1 MERPPDDN
9 PELTVTADTATAT
22 YKTKVTAAFNG
33 AAATYDRLGVEFF
46 TPMGRRLVER
56 AAPRPGQRLLDVGCG
71 LGATLL
77 PAAREIG
84 PHGYALGIDIA
95 EAMIEE
101 AGREAARQGITNVEL
116 RVMDGEHPD
125 LPARS
130 FDLVAGSYSVIFLPD
145 ARAALARY
153 ARLLRDGGR
162 IAFTSPVF
170 TKDTFPFLPPLFTR
184 WIPLSLLEHLP
195 PAWHPEQL
203 HRQLNSWLEDPAD
216 LEAALRTAGF
226 TDVEV
231 VDESVDMT
239 AASGE
244 DWVNWSHTQGM
255 RLLWQHLPEAEAAAL
270 RARLT
275 EALDALRDAE
285 GVIHI
290 DVPVRYV
297 TATVAR

>member
-1 MERPPDDN
+1 MWHM
-9 PELTVTADTATAT
+9 DTDTAT

-46 TPMGRRLVER
+46 TPMGERLVEF

-77 PAAREIG
+77 PAARLVG
-84 PHGYALGIDIA
+84 PDGSALGIDIA

-101 AGREAARQGITNVEL
+101 AAGEAARQGIGNVEL

-125 LPARS
+125 LPAGS
-130 FDLVAGSYSVIFLPD
+130 FDLVLGSYSVIFLPD

-153 ARLLRDGGR
+153 AGLLRDGGR

-170 TKDTFPFLPPLFTR
+170 TRDTFPFLPPMFTDL
-184 WIPLSLLEHLP
+184 IPMSLLRHLP

-203 HRQLNSWLEDPAD
+203 HRQLHSWLEDPAD
-216 LEAALRTAGF
+216 LTAALHRAGF
-226 TDVEV
+226 DDVRV

-239 AASGE
+239 ARSGE
-244 DWVNWSHTQGM
+244 AWVDWSHTQGM
-255 RLLWQHLPEAEAAAL
+255 RLLWQHLPADEAASL
-270 RARLT
+270 RARLIT
-275 EALDALRDAE
+275 SLDALRGDD
-285 GVIHI
+285 GLVHI

-297 TATVAR
+297 TAGVAR

>member
-1 MERPPDDN
+1 M
-9 PELTVTADTATAT
+9 VTDTDTAT

-46 TPMGRRLVER
+46 TPMGARLVEI
-56 AAPRPGQRLLDVGCG
+56 AGPRPGQRLLDVGCG

-77 PAAREIG
+77 PAARLAG
-84 PHGYALGIDIA
+84 PQGDALGIDIA

-101 AGREAARQGITNVEL
+101 AGREAARQGIGNVEL

-130 FDLVAGSYSVIFLPD
+130 FDLVLGSYSVIFLPD

-153 ARLLRDGGR
+153 AGLLRDGGR

-170 TKDTFPFLPPLFTR
+170 TRDTFPFLPPLFTDL
-184 WIPLSLLEHLP
+184 IPMSLLRHLP

-203 HRQLNSWLEDPAD
+203 HEQLHSWLEDPAD
-216 LEAALRTAGF
+216 LTAALHRAGF
-226 TDVEV
+226 GEVEITDET
-231 VDESVDMT
+231 VDMT
-239 AASGE
+239 ARSGE
-244 DWVNWSHTQGM
+244 AWADWSHTQGM
-255 RLLWQHLPEAEAAAL
+255 RLLWQHLPADEAAVL
-270 RARLT
+270 RARLVT
-275 EALDALRDAE
+275 ALDALRGAD
-285 GVIHI
+285 GLVHI

>member
-1 MERPPDDN
+1 MIVD
-9 PELTVTADTATAT
+9 TVTAT

-77 PAAREIG
+77 PAARRVG
-84 PHGYALGIDIA
+84 PRGSALGIDIA

-101 AGREAARQGITNVEL
+101 ARREAVRQGIGNVEL

-130 FDLVAGSYSVIFLPD
+130 FDLVLGSYSVIFLPD

-153 ARLLRDGGR
+153 ARLLDDGGR

-170 TKDTFPFLPPLFTR
+170 TRDTFPFLPPLFTR
-184 WIPLSLLEHLP
+184 WIPLSLLDHLP
-195 PAWHPEQL
+195 AAWHPEQL
-203 HRQLNSWLEDPAD
+203 HRQLHSWLEDPAD
-216 LEAALRTAGF
+216 LDAALRTAGF
-226 TDVEV
+226 RDVEIA
-231 VDESVDMT
+231 DESVDMT

-244 DWVNWSHTQGM
+244 DWVAWSHTQGM
-255 RLLWQHLPEAEAAAL
+255 RLLWQHLPEDEAAAL
-270 RARLT
+270 RDRLT
-275 EALDALRDAE
+275 GGLDALRGDD
-285 GVIHI
+285 GLIHI

-297 TATVAR
+297 TAAVAR

>member
-1 MERPPDDN
+1 MWHM
-9 PELTVTADTATAT
+9 DTDTAT

-46 TPMGRRLVER
+46 TPMGERLVEF
-56 AAPRPGQRLLDVGCG
+56 ADPRPGQRLLDVGCG

-77 PAAREIG
+77 PAARLVG
-84 PHGYALGIDIA
+84 PEGSALGIDIA

-101 AGREAARQGITNVEL
+101 AGREAARQGIGNVEL

-125 LPARS
+125 LPARA
-130 FDLVAGSYSVIFLPD
+130 FDLVLGSYSVIFLPD

-170 TKDTFPFLPPLFTR
+170 TRDTFPFLPPLFTDL
-184 WIPLSLLEHLP
+184 IPMSLLRHLP
-195 PAWHPEQL
+195 AAWHPEQL
-203 HRQLNSWLEDPAD
+203 QRQLHSWLEDPAD
-216 LEAALRTAGF
+216 LTAALDTAGF
-226 TDVEV
+226 GDVRI

-239 AASGE
+239 ARSGE
-244 DWVNWSHTQGM
+244 AWVDWSHTQGM
-255 RLLWQHLPEAEAAAL
+255 RLLWQHLPADEAASL
-270 RARLT
+270 RARLIT
-275 EALDALRDAE
+275 ALDALRGED
-285 GVIHI
+285 GLVHI

>member
-1 MERPPDDN
+1 M
-9 PELTVTADTATAT
+9 VTDTDTAT

-46 TPMGRRLVER
+46 TPMGARLVEI
-56 AAPRPGQRLLDVGCG
+56 AGPRPGQRLLDVGCG

-77 PAAREIG
+77 PAARLVG
-84 PHGYALGIDIA
+84 PQGGALGIDIA

-101 AGREAARQGITNVEL
+101 AGREAARQGIGNVEL

-130 FDLVAGSYSVIFLPD
+130 FDLVLGSYSVIFLPD

-153 ARLLRDGGR
+153 AALLRDGGR

-170 TKDTFPFLPPLFTR
+170 TRDTFPFLPPLFTEL
-184 WIPLSLLEHLP
+184 IPMSLLSHLP

-203 HRQLNSWLEDPAD
+203 HRQLHSWLEDPAD
-216 LEAALRTAGF
+216 LSAALRTAGF
-226 TDVEV
+226 GEVGITDET
-231 VDESVDMT
+231 VDMT
-239 AASGE
+239 ARSGE
-244 DWVNWSHTQGM
+244 AWVDWSHTQGM
-255 RLLWQHLPEAEAAAL
+255 RLLWQHLPADEAAAL
-270 RARLT
+270 RTRLIT
-275 EALDALRDAE
+275 ALDALRGTD
-285 GVIHI
+285 GLVHI

-297 TATVAR
+297 TATVSR